1 MSNTMTFSGWVV
13 THRDIH
19 DDDESAKRA
28 ITDYA
33 SNPTDAWTNFLTL
46 LCHQRRSKETWTD
59 RGYVARRVTIKV
71 KIHQSRQP

>member
-1 MSNTMTFSGWVV
+1 MIISGWVV
-13 THRDIH
+13 THRDAH

-33 SNPTDAWTNFLTL
+33 SNPSDAWSKFLTL
-46 LCHQRRSKETWTD
+46 LCHEKGSKKTWTA

-71 KIHQSRQP
+71 EIHD